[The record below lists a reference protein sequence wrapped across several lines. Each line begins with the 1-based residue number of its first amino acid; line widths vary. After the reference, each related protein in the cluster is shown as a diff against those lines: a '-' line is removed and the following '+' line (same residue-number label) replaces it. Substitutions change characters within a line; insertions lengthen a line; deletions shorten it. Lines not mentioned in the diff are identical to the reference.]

1 MSSRTR
7 RDLCVVERPTG
18 KLAISTPSSC
28 DPNRRRNDML
38 VVERSHGDLQI
49 VKRHPP
55 RQRPKQDRAL
65 TVYQPQ
71 QVTVLPPPKS
81 GEQELADAINNLSD
95 ALRRPIGFTITSTSY
110 SYRREEP
117 REHSNAYMTAVLNF
131 LTKFG

>member
-28 DPNRRRNDML
+28 GPNRRRNDML
-38 VVERSHGDLQI
+38 VVERSHGGLEI
-49 VKRHPP
+49 VKRQPP
-55 RQRPKQDRAL
+55 KPQRAL

-71 QVTVLPPPKS
+71 QVTVLPPRKS
-81 GEQELADAINNLSD
+81 GEQELADALNNLSD
-95 ALRRPIGFTITSTSY
+95 ALRRPIGITITTTTY

-117 REHSNAYMTAVLNF
+117 SNAYMTAVLNF